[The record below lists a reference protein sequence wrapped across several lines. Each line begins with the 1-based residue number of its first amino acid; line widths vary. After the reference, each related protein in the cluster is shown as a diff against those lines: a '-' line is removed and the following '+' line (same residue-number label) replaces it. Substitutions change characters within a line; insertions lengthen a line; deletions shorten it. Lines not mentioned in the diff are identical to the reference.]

1 MVLAPHMNAI
11 SNLQGSSWIFGEADE
26 YLRSLMRWEACW
38 SCMPNLQCLVWEC
51 PASCLRDYGD
61 ALAGKTAGFGLP
73 PGLQTFE
80 LKIEWD
86 HPAKRFSLEALSAL
100 EYGNKVTSLNVAASA
115 LDLLQLEEASL
126 DLILPEQEQFPALRS
141 FCCSCTKVTGFL
153 NAPNLSR
160 LRLTVQCGAGEVIDW
175 ETFAGCHLLQEMSVC
190 TNGTLN
196 CRGCS
201 FPRSLQTIVLKVGAL
216 EEDGCFREL
225 VAPGMDLLCIQA
237 SIGLSPRNAFDFT
250 PFTDGT
256 RLSSLR
262 IKQGKI
268 ELSMPPA
275 LSD

>member
-26 YLRSLMRWEACW
+26 DVRSLMRWEACW

-61 ALAGKTAGFGLP
+61 ALAGQAAGFGLP

-80 LKIEWD
+80 LKIRWD
-86 HPAKRFSLEALSAL
+86 PPAERFSLEMLSAL
-100 EYGNKVTSLNVAASA
+100 EYRNKVTSLSVAES
-115 LDLLQLEEASL
+115 LDSLQLEVSL
-126 DLILPEQEQFPALRS
+126 DLTLPEQEQFPVLRS
-141 FCCSCTKVTGFL
+141 LSCSCTKITGNL

-160 LRLTVQCGAGEVIDW
+160 LRLTVQRGAGEVIAW
-175 ETFAGCHLLQEMSVC
+175 ENFAGCHVLQDVSVC
-190 TNGTLN
+190 TTETLN

-225 VAPGMDLLCIQA
+225 VAPGMNLSCIQA
-237 SIGLSPRNAFDFT
+237 SIGHSRRNAFDFT

-268 ELSMPPA
+268 ELAMPPA